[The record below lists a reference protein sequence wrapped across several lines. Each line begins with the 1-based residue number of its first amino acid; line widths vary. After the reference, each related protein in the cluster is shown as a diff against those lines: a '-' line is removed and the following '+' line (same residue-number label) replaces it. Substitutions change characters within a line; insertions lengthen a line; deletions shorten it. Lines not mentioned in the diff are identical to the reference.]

1 MVCQSNSQ
9 CLWII
14 HLMHDLELDEDRFY
28 SGARGSEVFNVH
40 ALGRGRAGCLWK
52 ITRQAILDAQCGRSH
67 LIAWA
72 MI

>member
-14 HLMHDLELDEDRFY
+14 HLMHDLELDEDRFIGMSG

-40 ALGRGRAGCLWK
+40 ALGRGRGLDVCGKSLAKRFW
-52 ITRQAILDAQCGRSH
+52 TRGVDG
-67 LIAWA
+67 LI
-72 MI
+72 

>member
-1 MVCQSNSQ
+1 MKIGFTGMSG
-9 CLWII
+9 
-14 HLMHDLELDEDRFY
+14 

-52 ITRQAILDAQCGRSH
+52 ITHQAILDAWCGRSH
-67 LIAWA
+67 LITWA